1 MITVMMM
8 GLKVITMIN
17 FFLYDFMGRAL
28 LAAIGMGCV
37 SAVMGCFLLWRR
49 MAFFGDAMA
58 HAAVLGV
65 ALGTILQVNTYLF
78 IALICLM
85 TAVIVGILQ
94 QRSRIPV
101 DTWLASIS
109 YTSLALGIIVIAKT
123 TGIRIDTES
132 ILFGDI
138 LSVSRQDLIW
148 IYAAVIVVWSFII
161 VCWQKLLML
170 TLDEEL
176 ALTSGISVDALRLG
190 FTFCLAIVTAVGI
203 KASGALLLPALMIL
217 PAAAMAR
224 FSKSPEMMVA
234 GATVIS
240 LLSVVLGIWVSF
252 TFDTPSGPTIVV
264 TACGFFILATLV
276 RKK

>member
-1 MITVMMM
+1 M
-8 GLKVITMIN
+8 TMIN
-17 FFLYDFMGRAL
+17 FFLSDFMGRAL
-28 LAAIGMGCV
+28 LAAIGMGCI

-85 TAVIVGILQ
+85 TAVVVGILQ

-109 YTSLALGIIVIAKT
+109 YTSLALGIIAITKT
-123 TGIRIDTES
+123 KGIRIDPEA

-148 IYAAVIVVWSFII
+148 IYGAVVIVWGFII
-161 VCWQKLLML
+161 LCWQKLLLL

-176 ALTSGISVDALRLG
+176 ALASGIPVAGLRLG

-224 FSKSPEMMVA
+224 FSKSPEIMVA
-234 GATVIS
+234 GATLIS
-240 LLSVVLGIWVSF
+240 LTSVIVGILASF
-252 TFDTPSGPTIVV
+252 EFDTPSGPTIVV
-264 TACGFFILATLV
+264 TACGFFIISSL
-276 RKK
+276 RRQN

>member
-1 MITVMMM
+1 MMM
-8 GLKVITMIN
+8 DLKATTMID

-28 LAAIGMGCV
+28 LAAIGMGCM

-65 ALGTILQVNTYLF
+65 ALGTILQINTYLF

-85 TAVIVGILQ
+85 TAVIVGVLQ

-123 TGIRIDTES
+123 TGIRIDPES

-138 LSVSRQDLIW
+138 LSVNRQDLIW
-148 IYAAVIVVWSFII
+148 IYAAVIIVWSFII
-161 VCWQKLLML
+161 LCWQKLLML

-176 ALTSGISVDALRLG
+176 ALTSGISVSALRLG

-240 LLSVVLGIWVSF
+240 LLSVALGIWASF
-252 TFDTPSGPTIVV
+252 TLDTPSGPTIVV
-264 TACGFFILATLV
+264 TACGFFILSTLV
-276 RKK
+276 PKN